1 MFGKINL
8 TTKAL
13 STLQLDTSNPRLLG
27 YKKQGKLQTE
37 KEIVTLMMARYGI
50 RELINSILSNGF
62 YPDEILYAIPDE
74 KSSNKRVIVEGN
86 RRLTACK
93 IIKKP
98 NLLKGTAFSSLIA
111 KIERHPNYSAAVET
125 IKKLH
130 LVELSNRSAARTYIA
145 SKHTKESIKRWSVYT
160 QGAYYIDLLSEFEDI
175 IKLRSS
181 INNSVST
188 SRIRGVI
195 LFTRLTDQILEL
207 PTLSQEEKE
216 SLLND
221 IDNIKTEAIF
231 RLIQRQDFKDEIAI
245 INLNKQGELVVRK
258 IGQTAYNHLLAKL
271 ARDAN
276 FTKKLSTRQEDDRK
290 INEYLKELKVII
302 DQFSC
307 VDEAGI
313 EDENEDDDTTFDLND
328 SDIDIEN
335 IDDQISQDVD
345 EQEHDAAPPE
355 PQIKPVQR
363 KKQNLSLLKKTTP
376 FIYKHSKI
384 DELILESKTLNINKH
399 KHSAI
404 LLSRTLIQVVLSYI
418 IKESSQHQSYRQE
431 SRHNY
436 LELDSLLS
444 FFSNNLKNIFPNEED
459 NNVYKLIRSDLNSY
473 KESGKLISNL
483 VTHSEQHALTLQEV
497 IHVQVKLQ
505 TLMDY
510 FLNKIISGHRAQ

>member
-276 FTKKLSTRQEDDRK
+276 FTKNLSTRQEDERK

-302 DQFSC
+302 DHFSC

-313 EDENEDDDTTFDLND
+313 EDENEDDDPTFDLND
-328 SDIDIEN
+328 SDIEIEN
-335 IDDQISQDVD
+335 IDDQPAQDAD
-345 EQEHDAAPPE
+345 EQEHDAVSPE

-363 KKQNLSLLKKTTP
+363 KKQNLSLLKKQ
-376 FIYKHSKI
+376 H
-384 DELILESKTLNINKH
+384 H
-399 KHSAI
+399 
-404 LLSRTLIQVVLSYI
+404 LLTNTQ
-418 IKESSQHQSYRQE
+418 K
-431 SRHNY
+431 
-436 LELDSLLS
+436 
-444 FFSNNLKNIFPNEED
+444 
-459 NNVYKLIRSDLNSY
+459 
-473 KESGKLISNL
+473 
-483 VTHSEQHALTLQEV
+483 
-497 IHVQVKLQ
+497 
-505 TLMDY
+505 
-510 FLNKIISGHRAQ
+510 

>member
-216 SLLND
+216 CLLND

-245 INLNKQGELVVRK
+245 INLNKQGEFVVRK
-258 IGQTAYNHLLAKL
+258 IGQSAYIHLLAKL

-302 DQFSC
+302 NQFSS
-307 VDEAGI
+307 VDEVVI

-328 SDIDIEN
+328 SDIEIEN
-335 IDDQISQDVD
+335 VDEPLTQHIDDQ
-345 EQEHDAAPPE
+345 EHNSITPE
-355 PQIKPVQR
+355 PQIKPVQK
-363 KKQNLSLLKKTTP
+363 KKQNVSLLKKTTP
-376 FIYKHSKI
+376 FVYDHAKI
-384 DELILESKTLNINKH
+384 NELILESKTLNINKH

-418 IKESSQHQSYRQE
+418 IKESSQHQNYRRD
-431 SRHNY
+431 SKHNY

-444 FFSNNLKNIFPNEED
+444 FFSNNLKNIFPNEID

-483 VTHSEQHALTLQEV
+483 VTHSDQHALTLQEV
-497 IHVQVKLQ
+497 THVQVKLQ

>member
-37 KEIVTLMMARYGI
+37 KEIITLMMARYGI

-74 KSSNKRVIVEGN
+74 NSSKKRIIVEGN

-98 NLLKGTAFSSLIA
+98 NLLKGTAFSSLIT
-111 KIERHPNYSAAVET
+111 KIERHPNYHAAVET

-160 QGAYYIDLLSEFEDI
+160 QGAYYIDLLSEFDDI
-175 IKLRSS
+175 IMLRSS
-181 INNSVST
+181 INNSVSM

-216 SLLND
+216 RLVND
-221 IDNIKTEAIF
+221 IDNIRTEAIF
-231 RLIQRQDFKDEIAI
+231 RLIQRQDFKSEIAN
-245 INLNKQGELVVRK
+245 INLNKQGEIVVRK
-258 IGQTAYNHLLAKL
+258 IGQSAYNHILAKL

-276 FTKKLSTRQEDDRK
+276 FTKKLSTRQEDDKK
-290 INEYLKELKVII
+290 IEEYLKELKLII
-302 DQFSC
+302 DQFSSLDDH
-307 VDEAGI
+307 VI
-313 EDENEDDDTTFDLND
+313 EDENEDEDTKFDLND
-328 SDIDIEN
+328 SDIEAEN
-335 IDDQISQDVD
+335 VD
-345 EQEHDAAPPE
+345 ETIGQNTDVQEQDYVTQHS
-355 PQIKPVQR
+355 QIKVVQK
-363 KKQNLSLLKKTTP
+363 KKQHLSLLKKSTS
-376 FIYKHSKI
+376 FVYKHTKI
-384 DELILESKTLNINKH
+384 DELILESKTLNISKH

-418 IKESSQHQSYRQE
+418 IKESSQHQNYKRDSK
-431 SRHNY
+431 HNY

-444 FFSNNLKNIFPNEED
+444 FFSNNIKNIFPNEED
-459 NNVYKLIRSDLNSY
+459 NNLYKLIRSDLNSY

-483 VTHSEQHALTLQEV
+483 VTHSDQHALTLQEV
-497 IHVQVKLQ
+497 THVQVKLQ
-505 TLMDY
+505 SLMDY
-510 FLNKIISGHRAQ
+510 FLPKIISGHRAQ

>member
-74 KSSNKRVIVEGN
+74 KSSNKRVIVEDN

-216 SLLND
+216 CLLND

-258 IGQTAYNHLLAKL
+258 IGQSAYNHLLAKL

-302 DQFSC
+302 NQFSS
-307 VDEAGI
+307 VDEVVI

-328 SDIDIEN
+328 SDIEIEN
-335 IDDQISQDVD
+335 VDEPLTQHIDDQ
-345 EQEHDAAPPE
+345 EHNSITPE
-355 PQIKPVQR
+355 PQIKPVQK
-363 KKQNLSLLKKTTP
+363 KKQNVSLLKKTTP
-376 FIYKHSKI
+376 FVYDHAKI
-384 DELILESKTLNINKH
+384 NELILESKTLNINKH

-418 IKESSQHQSYRQE
+418 IKESSQHQNYRRD
-431 SRHNY
+431 SKHNY

-444 FFSNNLKNIFPNEED
+444 FFSNNLKNIFPNEID

-483 VTHSEQHALTLQEV
+483 VTHSDQHALTLQEV
-497 IHVQVKLQ
+497 THVQVKLQ